1 MVQIMTRMV
10 LKGNDCLDSVELVCQ
25 VLDLTRDDYLT
36 LHFTTLFACLM
47 KVITERRLKLP
58 PIHELLVRLALSLS
72 EAALLNFG
80 SLILLYSAHPDSPDA
95 TAIVLSLQQRALTF
109 KNQTSAG
116 TKACLL
122 PICYSICNNV
132 QIVAQLDQA

>member
-36 LHFTTLFACLM
+36 LHFTTLLACLM

-58 PIHELLVRLALSLS
+58 PIHELLVRLA
-72 EAALLNFG
+72 
-80 SLILLYSAHPDSPDA
+80 
-95 TAIVLSLQQRALTF
+95 
-109 KNQTSAG
+109 
-116 TKACLL
+116 
-122 PICYSICNNV
+122 
-132 QIVAQLDQA
+132 